1 MIPADRKWYRNL
13 AISTIIVDTLKSL
26 GMRYPEP
33 EEELAG
39 IVIE

>member
-13 AISTIIVDTLKSL
+13 AISTIIVDTLKRL
-26 GMRYPEP
+26 GMEHPEP
-33 EEELAG
+33 EEGLDG